1 MPQAPREELNC
12 ETDGV
17 MTTLAGIAGSLQ
29 AKEVIKSIINSNNKS
44 EGRIMLFN
52 ALNTNF
58 RKVKLLK
65 NPKCKNINLH
75 E

>member
-1 MPQAPREELNC
+1 M
-12 ETDGV
+12 ET
-17 MTTLAGIAGSLQ
+17 LYE
-29 AKEVIKSIINSNNKS
+29 AKYGKECIPSIINSNNKS
-44 EGRIMLFN
+44 DGRIMLFN

-65 NPKCKNINLH
+65 NPKCKNINFH